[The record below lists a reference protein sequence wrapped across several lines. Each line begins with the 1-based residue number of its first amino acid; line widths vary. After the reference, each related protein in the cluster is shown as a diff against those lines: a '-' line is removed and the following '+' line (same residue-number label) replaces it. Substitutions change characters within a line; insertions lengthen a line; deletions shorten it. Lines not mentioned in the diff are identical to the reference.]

1 MVLLCEIL
9 QIALDSDSAAEVEF
23 QFSCARFMH
32 VKEISIA
39 LGACVSIKV
48 IVLTLYRLSCG
59 VF

>member
-9 QIALDSDSAAEVEF
+9 QIALDSAAEVEF

-39 LGACVSIKV
+39 LGACASIKV
-48 IVLTLYRLSCG
+48 IVLTLDRLSCG